1 MMKAHIKAIIII
13 TIFISGMFFISCED
27 ILDKQPLDQLST
39 EKFWTTPED
48 VDLAL
53 AGVYNKAT
61 TWSSADHICEFDNN
75 TDNGID
81 RKPNQSFLI
90 YGNLNPSSSE
100 ISNLWNNSYREI
112 AGCNYFL
119 ENIEKVIELNSEK
132 KAEMIAEVRFLRAF
146 TYFNMSQFW
155 GEVPLVTKL
164 LTMEESITI
173 NTASK
178 VDIVNFVLTE
188 LDDITNDLP
197 ASRGSDQHGRIVK
210 AAALGVKGR
219 LLMAEKRWGEAAAAY
234 KVIIDLDAHHID
246 PLYPELF
253 NGKNE
258 ESSEIIFTRKYLAGE
273 IANSSQLYY
282 RPNVDGGWHHMN
294 PFQSLVDAYLC
305 IDGKTIEESEL
316 YDPQMPVVK
325 NGVNYRDPRLLYTI
339 FYPGIS
345 TIKGRVYH
353 GHPDSTSVVGDVFT
367 YDAGMTGY
375 CLQKYVDNNYTG
387 DVYSSG
393 VDIPII
399 RYAEILLSYLECK
412 INDGATIDQ
421 SLLNLTINAVRN
433 RESVNMPEVTETDPI
448 KLMNILKRE
457 RRVELA
463 WEGLRYWDLNRWGE
477 ASKILTNTPMYG
489 IKITNDPE
497 NYDRFPVGPDG
508 HYYVI
513 NLKYN
518 ESDLPWP
525 FPQDELDINT
535 TLSQKDNWK

>member
-1 MMKAHIKAIIII
+1 MKTYIKLI
-13 TIFISGMFFISCED
+13 TASLFISFIFLTSCEEG
-27 ILDKQPLDQLST
+27 ILDKQPLSQLST
-39 EKFWTTPED
+39 ENFWTTPED
-48 VDLAL
+48 AELAL
-53 AGVYNKAT
+53 AGVYNKAN
-61 TWSSADHICEFDNN
+61 TWSNADHICEFDDN

-100 ISNLWNNSYREI
+100 VKSLWNNSYEEI

-119 ENIEKVIELNSEK
+119 ENIETIEDMDSGT

-146 TYFNMSQFW
+146 AYFNMSQYW
-155 GEVPLVTKL
+155 GGVPLVTKL

-173 NTASK
+173 NTSSK
-178 VDIVNFVLTE
+178 SDIVDFVLSE
-188 LDDITNDLP
+188 LEAITNDLP
-197 ASRGSDQHGRIVK
+197 VTRSSDQHGRIVR

-219 LLMAEKRWGEAAAAY
+219 LLMAEERWGEAATAFKA
-234 KVIIDLDAHHID
+234 VIDLGVHEID
-246 PLYPELF
+246 PLYSELF

-258 ESSEIIFTRKYLAGE
+258 ESSEIIFSRKYLAGE
-273 IANSSQLYY
+273 IANSTQLYY
-282 RPNVDGGWHHMN
+282 RPSVDGGWHHMN

-305 IDGKTIEESEL
+305 TDGKTIEESEL
-316 YDPQMPVVK
+316 YDPQSPVVK
-325 NGVNYRDPRLLYTI
+325 DGVNYRDPRLLYTI

-345 TIKGRVYH
+345 TINGRVYH

-375 CLQKYVDNNYTG
+375 CLQKYVDNEYTG

-412 INDGATIDQ
+412 INEGTTIDQ
-421 SLLNLTINAVRN
+421 SLLDLTINAVRG
-433 RESVNMPEVTETDPI
+433 REAVQMPSVTETDAT
-448 KLMNILKRE
+448 KLMEILKRE

-477 ASKILTNTPMYG
+477 ATDKLSDKPMYG
-489 IKITNDPE
+489 IKLTDDPD
-497 NYDRFPVGPDG
+497 NYDRFPVGPNG
-508 HYYVI
+508 HYFVFSLQY
-513 NLKYN
+513 
-518 ESDLPWP
+518 SSTDLPWP

-535 TLSQKDNWK
+535 TLTQKDNWK